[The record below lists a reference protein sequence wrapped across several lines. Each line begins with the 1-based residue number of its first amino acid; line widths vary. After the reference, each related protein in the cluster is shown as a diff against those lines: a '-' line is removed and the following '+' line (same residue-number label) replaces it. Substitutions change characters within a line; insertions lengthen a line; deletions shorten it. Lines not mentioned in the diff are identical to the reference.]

1 VLKPLLL
8 SLLVTACNGHQ
19 LPQLPQQIIPELDMS
34 AERLDDP
41 ELAPLTYEEFAAY
54 TTTLLH
60 AASHS
65 TYSSSSMSS
74 SPFSGSGTAVTPL
87 SGQRAG
93 KSKLNVLLFDQ
104 FKLLCVW
111 KCAMKCVTHRC
122 ALPVLLLVF

>member
-1 VLKPLLL
+1 M
-8 SLLVTACNGHQ
+8 Q

-65 TYSSSSMSS
+65 TYSGSSMSS
-74 SPFSGSGTAVTPL
+74 SPFSGSAAAAAPL

-93 KSKLNVLLFDQ
+93 QCKFNALLF
-104 FKLLCVW
+104 
-111 KCAMKCVTHRC
+111 TS
-122 ALPVLLLVF
+122 